1 MEIDKELFQFYLLK
15 EGSSLSEEQFQKI
28 LDQSRTK
35 LAKDFALDY
44 LGSSSRSEHEIR
56 QRLRR
61 KKIPPSHADRAIGDL
76 KRAGL
81 VNDEGYALQLSKD
94 LIERKPMGPFL
105 LRQEL
110 KKRGIPEEII
120 STTIEKIFQDYSIPE
135 LINRALDRKPQL
147 KRITDDQE
155 RKKKIHDFLLR
166 RGFGWDEISG
176 NVGEIESGLKKQ

>member
-1 MEIDKELFQFYLLK
+1 MP
-15 EGSSLSEEQFQKI
+15 EEQFQKI

-56 QRLRR
+56 QRLRG

-81 VNDEGYALQLSKD
+81 INDEGYASQLSKH

-105 LRQEL
+105 LRLEL
-110 KKRGIPEEII
+110 KKRGIPDEII
-120 STTIEKIFQDYSIPE
+120 NTTMEKTYQEYSIPE
-135 LINRALDRKPQL
+135 LISRALDGKPQL
-147 KRITDDQE
+147 KRISDDLE

-166 RGFGWDEISG
+166 RGFGWDEIG
-176 NVGEIESGLKKQ
+176 GIMG